1 VAGFLR
7 NIAERL
13 FAASL
18 WLHPTPFRRR
28 YGAEMREVF
37 RARQCDAGQQFLS
50 ASAWMLVDAFAAA
63 GGAQCRAFNQR
74 GRVRVAAMLALLLFA
89 MLGATHR
96 ARLAVALLDR
106 HEQTQAWWGNR
117 PMQTL
122 RAFEREEQ
130 RRAAALL
137 EDGSMEQKLVAGLL
151 LSHPSWMGDR
161 TQAHSR
167 ELSDLVAR
175 GLVSDETA
183 DLHFALAICRR
194 VAGCDWRA
202 ALADLQRRDHEN
214 AATWLLSASALRA
227 SDPVG
232 SEAALQRAAAASS
245 FRTFA
250 APGKAVWLEW
260 SATRPFQPSWWHA
273 TLGISSLAL
282 HYWRIEE
289 ALPAYGLACS
299 PPRVFQASCL
309 AVAQRWHGAAD
320 TLRLRAQLTGLL
332 QRERFGR
339 VRPGENPAVTTLEL
353 WNRRLRGLDT
363 SREIDPR
370 ALAQGL
376 RTAGEVAT
384 VTEFS
389 QRPRISQDR

>member
-1 VAGFLR
+1 MAGILR
-7 NIAERL
+7 KIAERL

-18 WLHPTPFRRR
+18 WLHPAPFRCR
-28 YGAEMREVF
+28 YGAEMLEVF
-37 RARQCDAGQQFLS
+37 RARQRDAGQQSLS
-50 ASAWMLVDAFAAA
+50 ASAWMLADAFAAA
-63 GGAQCRAFNQR
+63 GSAQCRAFNQR
-74 GRVRVAAMLALLLFA
+74 GPVRMAAMLALLLLA
-89 MLGATHR
+89 LSGATHR
-96 ARLAVALLDR
+96 AQLAVALLDR
-106 HEQTQAWWGNR
+106 HEQTQRWWGTR

-137 EDGSMEQKLVAGLL
+137 DDGSMEQKLVAGLL
-151 LSHPSWMGDR
+151 LSHPSWMGER
-161 TQAHSR
+161 TQTHSR

-175 GLVSDETA
+175 ALGSEETA
-183 DLHFALAICRR
+183 YLHYALAICRR

-202 ALADLQRRDHEN
+202 ALAELQRRDHDN

-232 SEAALQRAAAASS
+232 SKAALQRAAVASS
-245 FRTFA
+245 FRTVA

-260 SATRPFQPSWWHA
+260 SATRPFQPALWQA
-273 TLGISSLAL
+273 ALGISSLAL

-299 PPRVFQASCL
+299 APRVFQASCL
-309 AVAQRWHGAAD
+309 DVAQRWHGAAD

-339 VRPGENPAVTTLEL
+339 VRPGENPAATALAR
-353 WNRRLRGLDT
+353 WNRRLGGLDT
-363 SREIDPR
+363 SREIDTR
-370 ALAQGL
+370 ALAQRL
-376 RTAGEVAT
+376 RTAGEVAA

-389 QRPRISQDR
+389 QRPRTGQDR